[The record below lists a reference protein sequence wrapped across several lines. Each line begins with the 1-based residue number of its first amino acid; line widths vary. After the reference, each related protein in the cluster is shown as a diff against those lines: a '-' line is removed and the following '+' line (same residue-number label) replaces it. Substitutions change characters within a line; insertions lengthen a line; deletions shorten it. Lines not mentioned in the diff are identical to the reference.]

1 MKRFSSLLLVAV
13 LFAMASLAQTTRT
26 LTSPNGKL
34 KTVVTLADGI
44 TYDVFLGDELVMDD
58 CRLSLNVG
66 GNVLGSK
73 PQLKQASQKSVN
85 EIKKPF
91 LRLKYA
97 EVPNVYNELT
107 LKMKGNYS
115 GTKTLT
121 FKIKENAPEGYNF
134 LQWVMGDGSV
144 IPRKMPA
151 FGLDLYAQYTKTRI
165 LLYVDYNNNR
175 VDEEGNALPLSE
187 TMKVSPF
194 LTNNPIVYGDDVEAV
209 PNVETGEGTMGVG
222 TMVKRDI
229 ITDGN
234 RPGENYEVVAW
245 NIYHVE
251 NGKDVFDKA
260 NWKPGINDEGTNN
273 AYTTLIYQPEWKHHT
288 EFFFRIYTFHS

>member
-1 MKRFSSLLLVAV
+1 MV

-97 EVPNVYNELT
+97 
-107 LKMKGNYS
+107 
-115 GTKTLT
+115 
-121 FKIKENAPEGYNF
+121 
-134 LQWVMGDGSV
+134 
-144 IPRKMPA
+144 
-151 FGLDLYAQYTKTRI
+151 
-165 LLYVDYNNNR
+165 
-175 VDEEGNALPLSE
+175 
-187 TMKVSPF
+187 
-194 LTNNPIVYGDDVEAV
+194 
-209 PNVETGEGTMGVG
+209 
-222 TMVKRDI
+222 
-229 ITDGN
+229 
-234 RPGENYEVVAW
+234 
-245 NIYHVE
+245 
-251 NGKDVFDKA
+251 
-260 NWKPGINDEGTNN
+260 
-273 AYTTLIYQPEWKHHT
+273 
-288 EFFFRIYTFHS
+288 

>member
-1 MKRFSSLLLVAV
+1 MKRFSSLLLVVV
-13 LFAMASLAQTTRT
+13 LFAMATLAQTTRT

-115 GTKTLT
+115 VIFRAYDDGIAYRFVTSLGKEVKVYDEDISVFFPEETDLVLQTCGSFVTSYEERYSFLKT
-121 FKIKENAPEGYNF
+121 G
-134 LQWVMGDGSV
+134 
-144 IPRKMPA
+144 
-151 FGLDLYAQYTKTRI
+151 
-165 LLYVDYNNNR
+165 
-175 VDEEGNALPLSE
+175 
-187 TMKVSPF
+187 
-194 LTNNPIVYGDDVEAV
+194 
-209 PNVETGEGTMGVG
+209 
-222 TMVKRDI
+222 
-229 ITDGN
+229 
-234 RPGENYEVVAW
+234 AW
-245 NIYHVE
+245 
-251 NGKDVFDKA
+251 
-260 NWKPGINDEGTNN
+260 T
-273 AYTTLIYQPEWKHHT
+273 
-288 EFFFRIYTFHS
+288 